1 MDTEP
6 PELEPAELIEHIE
19 LFLEPREEGEE
30 GGVWNVT
37 PPSVVLMSLRTCR
50 RVNYYY
56 GELR

>member
-1 MDTEP
+1 MVDP
-6 PELEPAELIEHIE
+6 PLLEPAELIEHIE

-50 RVNYYY
+50 KVDYYY

>member
-19 LFLEPREEGEE
+19 LFLEPREDGEE

-37 PPSVVLMSLRTCR
+37 PPSVVLMSLRT
-50 RVNYYY
+50 
-56 GELR
+56 